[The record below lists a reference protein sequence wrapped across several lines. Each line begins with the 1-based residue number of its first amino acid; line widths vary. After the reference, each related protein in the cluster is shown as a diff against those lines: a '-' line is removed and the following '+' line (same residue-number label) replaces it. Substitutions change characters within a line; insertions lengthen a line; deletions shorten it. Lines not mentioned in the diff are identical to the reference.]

1 MKRLGLYVGLTFILL
16 PLSLVLVGMVWTPH
30 PPTQLGPERLAT
42 PGMVHI
48 MGTDWFGRD
57 ILSRVMVGGR
67 ATLAVAAAAVV
78 TGGLVGTALGI
89 WAGVRGATAGEL
101 IMRGVDVLLAF
112 PTILAA
118 LVLATVWGPGILG
131 VAVALAVANIPFF
144 ARLARAG
151 VLTLHERHY
160 VAAARAVGA
169 GDLRIVLRHILPNMA
184 SPLVVQAT
192 VSMAGAVLAE
202 ASLSYLGLGVQPPQP
217 SWGRMLQEA
226 QSYFYL
232 SPWPALFP
240 GLALATLVLGL
251 NLVGDGLR
259 DLLDPTLR
267 RLTSARLAS
276 GRAHRSGSSRPR

>member
-1 MKRLGLYVGLTFILL
+1 MRRLGLYLGLVLILL
-16 PLSLVLVGMVWTPH
+16 PLGFVLAGVAWTPH
-30 PPTQLGPERLAT
+30 PPTLMGPQRLAA
-42 PGMVHI
+42 PGMDHP

-57 ILSRVMVGGR
+57 LLSRVMVGGR
-67 ATLAVAAAAVV
+67 ATLAVAATAVA
-78 TGGLVGTALGI
+78 TGGLLGTAVGT
-89 WAGVRGATAGEL
+89 WAGVRGAVAGEFV
-101 IMRGVDVLLAF
+101 MRGVDVLLAF
-112 PTILAA
+112 PTVLAA

-151 VLTLHERHY
+151 AMTLHERHY

-169 GDLRIVLRHILPNMA
+169 GDLHIVLRHILPNMA

-226 QSYFYL
+226 QAYFYL

-267 RLTSARLAS
+267 RLTSARLAT
-276 GRAHRSGSSRPR
+276 GRAHRSGRPQSR

>member
-1 MKRLGLYVGLTFILL
+1 MKRLSLYLGLVLILL
-16 PLSLVLVGMVWTPH
+16 PLGFVLVGVAWTPH
-30 PPTQLGPERLAT
+30 PPTRMGPERLAA
-42 PGMVHI
+42 PGAIHP

-57 ILSRVMVGGR
+57 LLSRVMVGGR
-67 ATLAVAAAAVV
+67 ATLAVAAAAVG
-78 TGGLVGTALGI
+78 TGGLVGMALGT
-89 WAGVRGATAGEL
+89 WAGVRRATVEAL

-112 PTILAA
+112 PTVLAA

-144 ARLARAG
+144 ARLTRAG

-160 VAAARAVGA
+160 VVAARAVGA
-169 GDLRIVLRHILPNMA
+169 GETHIVLRHILPNMA
-184 SPLVVQAT
+184 SPLIVQAT

-226 QSYFYL
+226 QAYFYL

-259 DLLDPTLR
+259 DLLDPTMR
-267 RLTSARLAS
+267 RLTSARLS
-276 GRAHRSGSSRPR
+276 SSRAHRSGRSQPR